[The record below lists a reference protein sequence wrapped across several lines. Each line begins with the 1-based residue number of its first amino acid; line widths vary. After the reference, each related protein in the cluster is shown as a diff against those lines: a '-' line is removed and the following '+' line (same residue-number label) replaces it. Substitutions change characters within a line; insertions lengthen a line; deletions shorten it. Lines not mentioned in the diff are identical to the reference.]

1 MVWCWNVCSGSSLCK
16 PTVLYKETCCVGF
29 VGPLLFV
36 YFTSLFWEVF
46 LVFTLFHSLM
56 CSFYFVRYDLLLNSA
71 MSHLAVNQL
80 LKNQRKDPWVL
91 HLYLCLRQSNW
102 LQVTL
107 SNQRQGCLLCHHRCQ
122 FIILFYQ
129 RFSQLISQSE
139 CQSLDLIHHLRRKRV
154 CFIINIKNRQYDDV
168 DLPEMSV

>member
-1 MVWCWNVCSGSSLCK
+1 MQTSCTIRNLLCWFCWSSIIN
-16 PTVLYKETCCVGF
+16 
-29 VGPLLFV
+29 FV

-46 LVFTLFHSLM
+46 LVFSLFCSLM
-56 CSFYFVRYDLLLNSA
+56 CSCCYVRYDLLLNSA
-71 MSHLAVNQL
+71 TSHLAVNQL

-91 HLYLCLRQSNW
+91 HLHLCLHLSNW

-107 SNQRQGCLLCHHRCQ
+107 SNQRQGCLLCHHLCQ

-154 CFIINIKNRQYDDV
+154 CLIINIKNRQHDDV
-168 DLPEMSV
+168 DLQEMSV